1 MEDSKVVA
9 SAITSLI
16 KIQGMLEVGI
26 EEGEKTQEKSLAIR
40 GIATNILIWRTTTF
54 KAIPAYQSS
63 LAGSPLTVSD
73 WLTFTL
79 RRLNYFTAAAECSSL
94 LCIQCCS
101 GAFGLWKSSAGRAS

>member
-40 GIATNILIWRTTTF
+40 ALQRIFLSRE
-54 KAIPAYQSS
+54 QSRS
-63 LAGSPLTVSD
+63 RL
-73 WLTFTL
+73 F
-79 RRLNYFTAAAECSSL
+79 RRSRAAL
-94 LCIQCCS
+94 PD
-101 GAFGLWKSSAGRAS
+101 RR